1 MTRVDINLAQ
11 LRNMIGLRVR
21 HGDLLCEII
30 EILDDGPTLVLKDI
44 RHAII
49 QSNKFG
55 DATRRVPE
63 THTVPVLSTDHA
75 GLHPAFRALE
85 LVDDPAGD

>member
-1 MTRVDINLAQ
+1 MTTVDINLAQ

-30 EILDDGPTLVLKDI
+30 EVLDDGPTLVLKDI
-44 RHAII
+44 TRAII

-55 DATRRVPE
+55 DASRRVPE
-63 THTVPVLSTDHA
+63 TYTVPVRSTDHA

-85 LVDDPAGD
+85 LVDHRTGE